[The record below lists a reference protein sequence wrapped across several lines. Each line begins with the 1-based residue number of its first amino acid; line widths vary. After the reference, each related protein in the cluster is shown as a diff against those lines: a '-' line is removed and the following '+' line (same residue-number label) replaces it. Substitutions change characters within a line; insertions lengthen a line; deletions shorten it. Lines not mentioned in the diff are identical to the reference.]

1 MATGINI
8 DKDKA
13 LKLWENGLLC
23 REMAKELGCSEKGVS
38 SYMKRN
44 GMASNVGIFD
54 WVPSGFVDN
63 FKRRYA
69 KRGV

>member
-1 MATGINI
+1 MAVKI

-13 LKLWENGLLC
+13 IKLWERGLLC
-23 REMAKELGCSEKGVS
+23 KEMAKELGCTEGGVS
-38 SYMKRN
+38 NFMKKH
-44 GMASNVGIFD
+44 GMGSNVGIFD